1 MPFLQIKGDNISPKI
16 ITRFANNKPQNANVY
31 CDEFK
36 YKEKY
41 HEPQRGILV
50 LTEQVTVVQAKILTE
65 LLADGRKSDSDIAKK
80 IGLTKEIVKE
90 NYNKMEEIGIITG
103 ATIHINYKSFGYK
116 AVAHILINVDSQQA
130 DQLIGYLQKMPGVYS
145 FYNRGVKGN
154 IDVVTTLKTL
164 EQLNEI
170 KDEIK
175 RHFSVLE
182 MKTVIWT
189 DVKEMN
195 ENLSIT
201 SGNKKNVLGAINYQT
216 ETQKKSNPQTM
227 VIDQIDQKM
236 ADKLS
241 ENGRVSM
248 ETLGR
253 EIGIS
258 ADSAKRRYEKL
269 RQNSVLKVTI
279 QINPIKIGY
288 QALCLFFTITSQEN
302 SLLIIE
308 KISKIPDIISIMKTT
323 GDYDLQIWAMIQDV
337 EQLLSIQEELG
348 KIQGI
353 LKIDM
358 EIVRVRKK
366 WPTPRQYISTF

>member
-1 MPFLQIKGDNISPKI
+1 
-16 ITRFANNKPQNANVY
+16 
-31 CDEFK
+31 
-36 YKEKY
+36 
-41 HEPQRGILV
+41 
-50 LTEQVTVVQAKILTE
+50 
-65 LLADGRKSDSDIAKK
+65 
-80 IGLTKEIVKE
+80 LTKEIVKE

-182 MKTVIWT
+182 MKTAIWT